1 MTVSAA
7 HLHGV
12 GSNSSTRLQ
21 PARSTVSLGVT
32 RVQELV
38 LLSEPH
44 LAILRKSNRVCS
56 STRHTY
62 QLETACF
69 SHLSICQSIY
79 SPPLNKWKIF
89 SALIIKSFTGC
100 GYFFF
105 YPDVIAYIELLYI
118 KLLILGCSQ
127 TRPLHC
133 CCPFHPQIKTYCF
146 CLNTTRRQF
155 LPDS

>member
-1 MTVSAA
+1 MCLNVSAA
-7 HLHGV
+7 HLYGV

-32 RVQELV
+32 RVQELL

-69 SHLSICQSIY
+69 SHLSICLSSY

-89 SALIIKSFTGC
+89 SALIIKSFTSC
-100 GYFFF
+100 GYFFLSWC
-105 YPDVIAYIELLYI
+105 DCLYRAFI
-118 KLLILGCSQ
+118 YKAFN
-127 TRPLHC
+127 TRL
-133 CCPFHPQIKTYCF
+133 QSNEAF
-146 CLNTTRRQF
+146 CLNITRRQF